1 MSERHTRGDGSG
13 SQRTALSKESG
24 KSGLSEAVQTGS
36 QGSANSTGN
45 GWPADQVERWAIQR
59 LVPYARNART
69 HTPSQVDQIAA
80 SIREWGWTNPVLVD
94 EQGTIIAGHGR
105 VLAAR
110 KLRIPEVPVMIA
122 TGWSEGQKRAYT
134 IADNKL
140 TLNGGWDEE
149 LLGLEIGEL
158 EVLGFDLDLIGFSDD
173 ERAALAAKLTEGLT
187 DPDVVPDL
195 PSNPVSRPGDVWSL
209 GRHRLIC
216 GDSTSPTDVG
226 VVLAGTKPHLM
237 VTDPPYGVS
246 YDPSWRKRAGVNLNP
261 GKLGKVVND
270 DQDDWRE
277 SWVLFPGSVAYIWHA
292 SLHTSEVK
300 QSLEA
305 SGFAMRSQIIWAK
318 DRFAFS
324 RGHYHWQHEPCWY
337 AVRGT
342 AGAHWAGDRKQST
355 VWTINAREDDGHGHG
370 TQKPV
375 ECMRRP
381 MENNSS
387 PGQAVYDPFSGSGT
401 TIIAAEMTG
410 RSCLAI
416 EIDPAYVDVTVLRWQ
431 AFTGSQATLAGG
443 ATPFEEVAAERQA
456 ESTA

>member
-1 MSERHTRGDGSG
+1 MNKAPIVK
-13 SQRTALSKESG
+13 SQPLG
-24 KSGLSEAVQTGS
+24 
-36 QGSANSTGN
+36 NSTGKLV
-45 GWPADQVERWAIQR
+45 WPADHVERWPIER
-59 LVPYARNART
+59 LIPFARNART
-69 HTPSQVDQIAA
+69 HSETQVSQIAS
-80 SIREWGWTNPVLVD
+80 SIREWGWTNPVLVGED
-94 EQGTIIAGHGR
+94 GSIIAGHGR

-110 KLRIPEVPVMIA
+110 KLRILEVPVMVA
-122 TGWSEGQKRAYT
+122 AGWSEAQKRAYT

-173 ERAALAAKLTEGLT
+173 ERAALAEQATEGLT

-195 PSNPVSRPGDVWSL
+195 PSNPVTRPCDVWVM
-209 GRHRLIC
+209 GGHRLIC
-216 GDSTSPTDVG
+216 GDSTSKDDVDAL
-226 VVLAGTKPHLM
+226 LAGVSPHLM

-261 GKLGKVVND
+261 LKLGKVIND
-270 DQDDWRE
+270 DQADWRE
-277 SWVLFPGSVAYIWHA
+277 AWALFPGSVAYIWHA

-305 SGFAMRSQIIWAK
+305 SGFGMRSQIIWAK

-342 AGAHWAGDRKQST
+342 SGAHWSGDRKQST
-355 VWTINAREDDGHGHG
+355 VWTIDAREDDGHGHG

-381 MENNSS
+381 IENNSS
-387 PGQAVYDPFSGSGT
+387 PGQAIYDPFCGSGT
-401 TIIAAEMTG
+401 TIIAAEMSG
-410 RSCLAI
+410 RSCFAI

-431 AFTGSQATLAGG
+431 AFTGSHATLRG
-443 ATPFEEVAAERQA
+443 ADKSFGEVATERHA
-456 ESTA
+456 ESA

>member
-1 MSERHTRGDGSG
+1 MRKASSSKSQASG
-13 SQRTALSKESG
+13 NSAG
-24 KSGLSEAVQTGS
+24 KPA
-36 QGSANSTGN
+36 
-45 GWPADQVERWAIQR
+45 WPADHVERWSTER
-59 LVPYARNART
+59 LIPFARNART
-69 HTPSQVDQIAA
+69 HSDAQVSQIAS
-80 SIREWGWTNPVLVD
+80 SIREWGWTNPVLVAED
-94 EQGTIIAGHGR
+94 GTIIAGHGR

-110 KLRIPEVPVMIA
+110 KLRIPDVPVMVA
-122 TGWSEGQKRAYT
+122 AGWTEAQRRAYT

-173 ERAALAAKLTEGLT
+173 ERAALAARVTDGLT

-195 PSNPVSRPGDVWSL
+195 PINPVSRPGDVWIM
-209 GRHRLIC
+209 GGHRLIC
-216 GDSTSPTDVG
+216 GDSTARHDVEALLVG
-226 VVLAGTKPHLM
+226 VSPHLM

-261 GKLGKVVND
+261 LKLGKVAND

-277 SWVLFPGSVAYIWHA
+277 AWALFPGTVAYIWHA

-305 SGFAMRSQIIWAK
+305 SGFGMRAQIIWAK

-342 AGAHWAGDRKQST
+342 SGAHWSGDRKQST
-355 VWTINAREDDGHGHG
+355 VWTIDAREDDGHGHG

-381 MENNSS
+381 IENNSS
-387 PGQAVYDPFSGSGT
+387 PGQAVYDPFCGSGT

-410 RSCLAI
+410 RSCFAV
-416 EIDPAYVDVTVLRWQ
+416 EIDAAYVDVAVLRWQ
-431 AFTGSQATLAGG
+431 AFTGSAATLQA
-443 ATPFEEVAAERQA
+443 ADKPFAEVAADRQA
-456 ESTA
+456 KGAA